1 MSILTDH
8 ISKKMNELN
17 LIRCKKIPKRPGADW
32 HAIKNGKVLLFSDLV
47 NQKNL
52 LLI

>member
-1 MSILTDH
+1 MSIRIDH

-17 LIRCKKIPKRPGADW
+17 LIRCQEVPKRPGADW
-32 HAIKNGKVLLFSDLV
+32 HKIKNGKVLFSSNLV